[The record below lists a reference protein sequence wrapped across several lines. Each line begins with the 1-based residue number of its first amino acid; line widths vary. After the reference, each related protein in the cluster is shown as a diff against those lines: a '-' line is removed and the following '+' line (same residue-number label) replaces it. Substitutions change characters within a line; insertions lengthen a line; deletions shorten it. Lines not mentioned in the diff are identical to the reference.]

1 MSRHGLDRDSRSRQF
16 EKVNLDVMDNLDT
29 LKKLVSTL
37 RMFSTVQKPSL
48 DSLDYSKNRDFS
60 IFVEILIEI
69 SIEISIS
76 TPKKSQSRPSRKSR
90 QVLKTGLD
98 AKDVLDLDL
107 DWSRRRDPQA

>member
-60 IFVEILIEI
+60 IFVEI
-69 SIEISIS
+69 SIESLDLKSLDLESLDLDSLIKSIS
-76 TPKKSQSRPSRKSR
+76 T
-90 QVLKTGLD
+90 
-98 AKDVLDLDL
+98 
-107 DWSRRRDPQA
+107 